1 MVQSDI
7 ATEPYGQVP
16 TDYTIR
22 AGSMVK
28 LFLISTLVMSIVLL
42 FLLVD
47 IAAVYT
53 GFIEWVQ
60 DQGAWGPIIAA
71 LAWIPVC
78 MLFIPGLILSLSC
91 GFAFD
96 FLPAVRAPPGAA
108 QRPQRPSAFSIADPF
123 LWRFCTDAQGT

>member
-7 ATEPYGQVP
+7 EAEPYGQVP

-22 AGSMVK
+22 SGSMVK
-28 LFLISTLVMSIVLL
+28 LYLISTLVMSIVLL

-96 FLPAVRAPPGAA
+96 FLPAVRAPPPG
-108 QRPQRPSAFSIADPF
+108 RLSGLSVPQRFP
-123 LWRFCTDAQGT
+123 